1 MKKEMKKQK
10 MESNENL
17 TRLIKKIQSEAKNEV
32 RKTHKKT
39 KSKLETFEN
48 ETAKLIYET
57 KEKEIGK
64 EVSRIEFI
72 KKRTESEYEQQA
84 RRILIQSRENLI
96 DEVFEKIERELSNF
110 RSKPEFREYIT
121 TKLESAVNSIKNKQ
135 MKIII
140 DEQDMKLIKVI
151 VNDLNRKK
159 GLSLIIETPG
169 IKTLGGFILTDKEE
183 RIKIDHTINNLLE
196 ARREL
201 IRTKINELLFN

>member
-1 MKKEMKKQK
+1 MKKQK

>member
-1 MKKEMKKQK
+1 MKKQK

-57 KEKEIGK
+57 KEKEISK

-140 DEQDMKLIKVI
+140 DEQDMKLTKVI

>member
-57 KEKEIGK
+57 KEKEISK

-140 DEQDMKLIKVI
+140 DEQDMKLTKVI